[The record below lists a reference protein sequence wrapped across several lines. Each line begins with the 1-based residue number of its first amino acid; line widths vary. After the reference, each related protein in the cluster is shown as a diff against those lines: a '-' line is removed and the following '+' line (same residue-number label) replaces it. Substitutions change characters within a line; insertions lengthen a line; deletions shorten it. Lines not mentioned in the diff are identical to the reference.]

1 MKPARLV
8 LLSTWLLST
17 VGLTQTPL
25 RQDLFAQPKLLA
37 PSLKKISPDTTEEGA
52 ASATNRVPRLTSVLN
67 AGSASI
73 AVLDGV
79 VLRLNES
86 SDGYRLIQVGD
97 RSALLSYKGQQVRVH
112 MSGAVEAGPPAKP
125 TKEKP

>member
-37 PSLKKISPDTTEEGA
+37 PSLKKNLTGYHRGGSSVSDQPGASAHLGAQCGQRLNRCTGWRGA
-52 ASATNRVPRLTSVLN
+52 AA
-67 AGSASI
+67 
-73 AVLDGV
+73 
-79 VLRLNES
+79 
-86 SDGYRLIQVGD
+86 Q
-97 RSALLSYKGQQVRVH
+97 
-112 MSGAVEAGPPAKP
+112 
-125 TKEKP
+125 

>member
-37 PSLKKISPDTTEEGA
+37 PSKKTISPVATEEDAG
-52 ASATNRVPRLTSVLN
+52 SAPNRVPRLTSVLN

-86 SDGYRLIQVGD
+86 GDGYRLIRVDD
-97 RSALLSYKGQQVRVH
+97 RSALFSYKGQHVRVH
-112 MSGAVEAGPPAKP
+112 MNGAIEAVPPANP
-125 TKEKP
+125 VKEKP